1 MYETKR
7 GEQKQFHFLG
17 SVDSSIKAKPHSL
30 TNSVSV
36 VTQAGTKIKIS
47 EQKMFQPGR
56 KVFMWLSY
64 TSQIL
69 KLSMAVELAG
79 SLPRPDG
86 QTAAIP
92 ILEQRSRVQ
101 QPTEKCRD
109 STLT

>member
-36 VTQAGTKIKIS
+36 VTQAGTK
-47 EQKMFQPGR
+47 KMFQPGR